1 MKAYKVTEWLA
12 TIRTRLIPAQRPAPY
27 QFHIDLRQ
35 TADQQDIAIE
45 DVIKALEEAR
55 DAELPMS
62 FQEFEGGTSP
72 VIVRYLEFHDGE
84 TALKPTDNRVK
95 YCRVI
100 AEEPFPERG
109 AEGEARRDRVD
120 G

>member
-1 MKAYKVTEWLA
+1 M
-12 TIRTRLIPAQRPAPY
+12 AQKPDPY

-35 TADQQDIAIE
+35 TADHQNIAIE
-45 DVIKALEEAR
+45 DVIRALEDAR

-62 FQEFEGGTSP
+62 FQKFEGDTRP
-72 VIVRYLEFHDGE
+72 VIVRYLEFYDGG
-84 TALKPTDNRVK
+84 TALKPTDPRVR

-109 AEGEARRDRVD
+109 G
-120 G
+120 